1 MDFYWH
7 YSSKE
12 VIDEGG
18 KEYFLRAIQ
27 VCSQVFNTLTE
38 SIQVNFFFNLILSI
52 KNQLFFRDHA
62 LATK

>member
-38 SIQVNFFFNLILSI
+38 SIQASSSKKVID
-52 KNQLFFRDHA
+52 K
-62 LATK
+62 

>member
-1 MDFYWH
+1 MLRLQESLMDFFWH

-12 VIDEGG
+12 LIDEGG

-38 SIQVNFFFNLILSI
+38 SIQVSNDFLNF
-52 KNQLFFRDHA
+52 
-62 LATK
+62 

>member
-1 MDFYWH
+1 MVLYE
-7 YSSKE
+7 SSWRLQE

-38 SIQVNFFFNLILSI
+38 SIQVRTSS
-52 KNQLFFRDHA
+52 QGEAA
-62 LATK
+62 LEHDIQEWIPVEF

>member
-38 SIQVNFFFNLILSI
+38 SIQVIISKLGSQLLNFKI
-52 KNQLFFRDHA
+52 
-62 LATK
+62 